1 MHSDTYIPRRL
12 DDQWKIGFWDADV
25 AAPPLFACMAG
36 YVSGSTMVWV
46 VSIAVALVISR
57 WLTRVKADK
66 HPSFAL
72 HWLYWWMPANPVSA
86 LRCTPPSHLL
96 RMVG

>member
-25 AAPPLFACMAG
+25 AAPPLFACVVG
-36 YVSGSTMVWV
+36 YAANSVLAWSASVG
-46 VSIAVALVISR
+46 IALVISR
-57 WLTRVKADK
+57 WLIRIKADK

-72 HWLYWWMPANPVSA
+72 HWLYWWMPTNPLSS
-86 LRCTPPSHLL
+86 LSCMPPSHLL
-96 RMVG
+96 RLVG